1 MVKSMTGYGRSEGH
15 IQGQTITIEIRAVN
29 HRYLDCTPRL
39 PRVYLF
45 LEDRIKTM
53 VQSHISRG
61 KVEVFVSIE
70 NTGELSPKISINH
83 PIAQSYCKVFQ
94 ELAKE
99 YEIENDLTVSKLVK
113 YPDIFHIDHDLEH
126 SEPMADEIL
135 QALQKALHDFD
146 TMRTRE
152 GHELEQDILARCD
165 DIQILIQN
173 IQKRSPETVNE
184 YRQKLQKRM
193 EEVLSAVPID
203 ETRVLAEAALY
214 ADKIAIDEEIVRV
227 YSHLNQVKL
236 LLKVDGPIGR
246 KLDFLMQEF
255 NREANTIGSKCNDV
269 EISHWVVDLKAELEK
284 IREQIQNME

>member
-1 MVKSMTGYGRSEGH
+1 MVKSMTGYGRSESH
-15 IQGQTITIEIRAVN
+15 FQGQTITIEIRAVN

-61 KVEVFVSIE
+61 KVEVFVSLE

-99 YEIENDLTVSKLVK
+99 YKIENDLTVSKLVK

-173 IQKRSPETVNE
+173 IQKRSPETVSE

-236 LLKVDGPIGR
+236 LLKLDGPIGR

-255 NREANTIGSKCNDV
+255 NRETNTIGSKCNDI